1 MVNNLP
7 AMRETQ
13 VPSLGQEDPQQKEM
27 ATHSSIFAWRIPRT
41 EEPDRLQ
48 SMGSQRVRHSW
59 ACTHAQGCQC
69 VHDSVLPPLRGTL
82 DSIMHFLN
90 SLGYESSVW
99 QAVFNYSKL
108 QLAPLAYLS
117 VSLLSNVP
125 ASSCPWARTCYQTR
139 HKVLALMQAWFPQ
152 DVAYFIGLK

>member
-1 MVNNLP
+1 
-7 AMRETQ
+7 
-13 VPSLGQEDPQQKEM
+13 
-27 ATHSSIFAWRIPRT
+27 
-41 EEPDRLQ
+41 
-48 SMGSQRVRHSW
+48 MGSIPGLGRSPGEGNDSPLQYSCLENPRGQRSLTGYSPWGHKESD
-59 ACTHAQGCQC
+59 TTEHAQGCQC

-117 VSLLSNVP
+117 VSLLGNVP

-139 HKVLALMQAWFPQ
+139 HKVLALMQAWFPR